1 MSFLPRRA
9 LTHIHRLG
17 VKEFWSLVRDPTMVV
32 MIVFMFIM
40 IVFGLFAFG
49 RLERYVRR
57 RGTLGMH

>member
-1 MSFLPRRA
+1 
-9 LTHIHRLG
+9 
-17 VKEFWSLVRDPTMVV
+17 
-32 MIVFMFIM
+32 M